1 MIVMGVNEGLRMC
14 TSNQRPS
21 RIVRPARVVAGV
33 VLALSAL
40 CYAAGPD
47 SPPIVALDASHA
59 GPRTVEALT
68 ERSVLRDYTFA
79 WGNLAHALE
88 SNSAALLNGS
98 FTGSADA
105 WLNEEVGNQRSSGV
119 SSRYLGQSHKV
130 EAVFYAPE
138 GDLIELHDTAQ
149 YELQVVDGDKKL
161 YDEQVEAHY
170 VVLMT
175 PGADRWVVRQL
186 EEVPHF

>member
-1 MIVMGVNEGLRMC
+1 MTDKSIRMH
-14 TSNQRPS
+14 RPNWRLT
-21 RIVRPARVVAGV
+21 RILRPARVVAGA

-47 SPPIVALDASHA
+47 SPPIVALDTSHA
-59 GPRTVEALT
+59 GPRAVEALT
-68 ERSVLRDYTFA
+68 ERSILRDYTFA

-88 SNSAALLNGS
+88 SNSAGLLNGS
-98 FTGSADA
+98 FTGAADA
-105 WLNEEVGNQRSSGV
+105 WLNEQVGNQRSSGV
-119 SSRYLGQSHKV
+119 SSRYLDQSHKV

-149 YELQVVDGDKKL
+149 YELQIVDGDKKV
-161 YDEQVEAHY
+161 YDEHVETHY

-186 EEVPHF
+186 QEVQRF